1 MSEYGL
7 VDGLFLCPT
16 PIGAY
21 YAVASLDEDSKSRK
35 FIKRLL
41 NSPSTPELTIETLVD
56 LMDEDDESKA
66 LDLLRHCQ
74 KLGWVQGVENPISAP
89 RGALEETL
97 PQLLKNISETEK
109 VLLADEHG
117 FYWARNGFPHEV
129 AEELSALSAEIATL
143 HEKRSGLLIN
153 NLGVGSH
160 AWAIVDAFGNSQ
172 TGFWP
177 VYIGNNRFV
186 IIITGIPHFN
196 QPDFLELIWA
206 LSIRYTENDTI

>member
-1 MSEYGL
+1 MSEYIL

-21 YAVASLDEDSKSRK
+21 YAVASLDEEKSRK

-41 NSPSTPELTIETLVD
+41 HLPETPALSVETLMD
-56 LMDEDDESKA
+56 LMDEDNETKA

-74 KLGWVQGVENPISAP
+74 KLGWVQGIESPMQSP
-89 RGALEETL
+89 QGSLEKIL
-97 PQLLKNISETEK
+97 PQLLKNVSETEK

-177 VYIGNNRFV
+177 IYIGDNRFV
-186 IIITGIPHFN
+186 IIISGIPHFN

-206 LSIRYTENDTI
+206 LSIRYTE

>member
-1 MSEYGL
+1 MSEYIL

-21 YAVASLDEDSKSRK
+21 YAVASLDEEKSRK

-41 NSPSTPELTIETLVD
+41 HLPETPVLSVETLMD
-56 LMDEDDESKA
+56 LMDEDNESKA

-74 KLGWVQGVENPISAP
+74 KLGWVQGVESPMQSP
-89 RGALEETL
+89 KGSLEKIL
-97 PQLLKNISETEK
+97 PQLLKNVSETEK

-177 VYIGNNRFV
+177 IYIGDNRFV
-186 IIITGIPHFN
+186 IIISGIPHFN

-206 LSIRYTENDTI
+206 LSIRYTE

>member
-1 MSEYGL
+1 MSEYIL

-21 YAVASLDEDSKSRK
+21 YAVASLDEEKSRK

-41 NSPSTPELTIETLVD
+41 HLPETPVLSVETLMD
-56 LMDEDDESKA
+56 LMDEDNETKA

-74 KLGWVQGVENPISAP
+74 KLGWVQGIESPMQSP
-89 RGALEETL
+89 QGSLEKIL
-97 PQLLKNISETEK
+97 PQLLKNVSETEK

-177 VYIGNNRFV
+177 IYIGDNRFV
-186 IIITGIPHFN
+186 IIISGIPHFN

-206 LSIRYTENDTI
+206 LSIRYTE